1 MVNNEEFVIK
11 VSDDIS
17 KFEHLI
23 NSYMCEMIEELKKAN
38 CTGMGGQRM
47 LCEEIETEGEYFLN
61 LLQF

>member
-23 NSYMCEMIEELKKAN
+23 NSYMCEMIEELKKGN
-38 CTGMGGQRM
+38 CTGMVGQRM
-47 LCEEIETEGEYFLN
+47 VFCMKKLRQKVNIF
-61 LLQF
+61 